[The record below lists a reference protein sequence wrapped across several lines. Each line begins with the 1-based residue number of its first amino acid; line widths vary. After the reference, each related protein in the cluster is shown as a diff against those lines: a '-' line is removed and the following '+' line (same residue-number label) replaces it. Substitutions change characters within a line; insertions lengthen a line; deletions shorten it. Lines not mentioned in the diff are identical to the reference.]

1 MKRTIGS
8 YIHEEEIKKVLDEE
22 HSLFSNVIKTMD
34 SYYDLGYNDYEEYES
49 KTYIDYLREILI
61 ATSIVTIIVMIIL
74 VSKNKM
80 VNVATS
86 SREYL
91 DKGTKQVKLVKN
103 QLIDRHV
110 AKSEI
115 VHYDSDNHHS
125 SGGGFSGGGGHI
137 SSSGSFHSGG
147 GHRF

>member
-1 MKRTIGS
+1 
-8 YIHEEEIKKVLDEE
+8 
-22 HSLFSNVIKTMD
+22 
-34 SYYDLGYNDYEEYES
+34 
-49 KTYIDYLREILI
+49 
-61 ATSIVTIIVMIIL
+61 MIIL
-74 VSKNKM
+74 VNKNKM
-80 VNVATS
+80 VTVATS

-110 AKSEI
+110 VKSEI
-115 VHYDSDNHHS
+115 IHYDSDNHS